1 MVRFEFPTLG
11 TKLESDVGA
20 LSASAVCSGTAR
32 QPRAVALPRAV
43 SAVVDEN
50 ATTVCSDCASFETE
64 PTGAGEVQLFRL
76 G

>member
-1 MVRFEFPTLG
+1 MMVRFEFPTLG

-20 LSASAVCSGTAR
+20 LSAVCSGTAR

-50 ATTVCSDCASFETE
+50 ATTVCSDCSSFETE
-64 PTGAGEVQLFRL
+64 PMGAGEVQLFRL

>member
-1 MVRFEFPTLG
+1 MLGASSSLTSVRCRQ
-11 TKLESDVGA
+11 VH
-20 LSASAVCSGTAR
+20 ASAVCIGTAR
-32 QPRAVALPRAV
+32 LPRGVALPRAV

>member
-50 ATTVCSDCASFETE
+50 E
-64 PTGAGEVQLFRL
+64 PMGAGEVQLFRL

>member
-1 MVRFEFPTLG
+1 MRCRQVH
-11 TKLESDVGA
+11 
-20 LSASAVCSGTAR
+20 ASAVCCGTTRLA
-32 QPRAVALPRAV
+32 RAVALPRVV

-64 PTGAGEVQLFRL
+64 PMGAGEVQLFRL